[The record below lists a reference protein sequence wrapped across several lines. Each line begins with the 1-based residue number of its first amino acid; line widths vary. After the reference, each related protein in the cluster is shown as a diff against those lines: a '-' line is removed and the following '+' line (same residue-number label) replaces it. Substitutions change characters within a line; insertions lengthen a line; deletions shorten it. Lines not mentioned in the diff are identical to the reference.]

1 MTSSSEPSLLD
12 KPLQKIH
19 GIGVQTS
26 AQLLKM
32 GILDVKGL
40 LEHYP
45 YRYEDYSR
53 LKKISELRPH
63 ESVTIKAKVLSIQA
77 RRSFRNKRLS
87 VTEAILTDE
96 TGNIPAVWFNQPYL
110 ANTLQKGSLYYFSGE
125 IVLRGKLQF
134 QSPKFESENGSLV
147 HVGRLVPIY
156 SLPDSI
162 AAKRYRTVIYGLIES
177 LPKDYEILPEN
188 VRNGLMGLADA
199 WCQIHFPEN
208 TEKLK
213 AAQKR
218 LSFDELFL
226 MQLQILRRRE
236 QYLRSDAPSIPF
248 IQAKIKKFVDS
259 LPFKLTLSQKQS
271 AWEIIQDLTKQH
283 PMNRLLQGDVG
294 SGKTAVAAMAAYST
308 ACAGYQTALLAPTE
322 ILAQQH
328 LATFEKVL
336 APLGLKVFLLTA
348 STKNKEEIYRAI
360 ESGEAQIVIGTH
372 ALLNNKVGFKK
383 LGLVIIDEQHRF
395 GVKQRASLRAHG
407 KLTPHLLSM
416 TATPIPRTLALTL
429 YGDLAISSITEMPPG
444 RKPPKTEIVP
454 HGDRQKAY
462 SIMRK
467 EILAGRQCFVICP
480 LLEDSDVLEVKSAVA
495 EKDRLSEE
503 VFPNFSIGLVH
514 GQMKGAEKEEV
525 MQKFKDGE
533 YHILVSTSV
542 VEVGID
548 VPNATVV
555 LVEGAERFGLAQ
567 LHQFRGRVGRSDHP
581 SYCLLLPTS
590 DNIPPRLEALCKYND
605 GFKLSELDLKYR
617 GMGELIG
624 TNQSGF
630 LDLKIADPT
639 DLEMVKLAR
648 EAAEKIIVHGPE
660 LKKFPKLRELLD
672 DSGVHPE

>member
-1 MTSSSEPSLLD
+1 METATILE

-19 GIGVQTS
+19 GIGIQTS
-26 AQLLKM
+26 SLLSKM
-32 GILDVKGL
+32 GILNVKDL

-53 LKKISELRPH
+53 LKKVAELRPGDT
-63 ESVTIKAKVLSIQA
+63 VTIRAKVSSIQA
-77 RRSFRNKRLS
+77 RRSFKNKGLS

-96 TGNIPAVWFNQPYL
+96 TGSLPAVWFNQPYL
-110 ANTLQKGSLYYFSGE
+110 ANTLQKGASYYFSGE
-125 IVLRGKLQF
+125 VMLRGKLQF
-134 QSPKFESENGSLV
+134 QSPKFENENGSLV

-162 AAKRYRTVIYGLIES
+162 AAKRYRTIIYGLLDT

-188 VRNGLMGLADA
+188 VRNGLMGLAQA
-199 WCQIHFPEN
+199 CRQIHFPEN
-208 TEKLK
+208 AEALK

-236 QYLRSDAPSIPF
+236 LYQKSDAPSIPF
-248 IQAKIKKFVDS
+248 IQTKTKKFVDS

-271 AWEIIQDLTKQH
+271 AWEIIQDLVKQH
-283 PMNRLLQGDVG
+283 PMNRLLQGDVS
-294 SGKTAVAAMAAYST
+294 SGKTVVAAMAAYST

-336 APLGLKVFLLTA
+336 APLGLKIFLLTA
-348 STKNKEEIYRAI
+348 GTKNKAEIYKAI
-360 ESGEAQIVIGTH
+360 ENGEAQIVIGTH
-372 ALLNNKVGFKK
+372 ALLNEKVSFKN

-395 GVKQRASLRAHG
+395 GVKQRASLRAQG

-444 RKPPKTEIVP
+444 RKPPKTEIISQQ
-454 HGDRQKAY
+454 DRQKAY

-467 EILAGRQCFVICP
+467 EVLAGRQCFVICP

-495 EKDRLSEE
+495 ERDRLAEE
-503 VFPNFSIGLVH
+503 VFPNFSIGLIH

-533 YHILVSTSV
+533 YHLLVSTSV

-555 LVEGAERFGLAQ
+555 LIEGAERFGLAQ
-567 LHQFRGRVGRSDHP
+567 LHQFRGRVGRGEHP

-590 DNIPPRLEALCKYND
+590 DSIPPRLEALCKYND

-639 DLEMVKLAR
+639 DLELIKLAR
-648 EAAEKIIVHGPE
+648 EAAEKIITHGPD
-660 LKKFPKLRELLD
+660 LKKFPKLRELID
-672 DSGVHPE
+672 DLAAHPE